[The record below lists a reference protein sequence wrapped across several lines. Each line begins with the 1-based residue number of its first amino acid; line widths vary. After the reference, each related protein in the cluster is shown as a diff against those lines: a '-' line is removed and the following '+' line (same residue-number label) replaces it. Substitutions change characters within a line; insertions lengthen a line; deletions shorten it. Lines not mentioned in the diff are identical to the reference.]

1 MSGRNLPGF
10 PHIERLAD
18 FMASSDDYA
27 SARTVL
33 WGIGQDF
40 TTSYRPGTRFGPGR
54 IREASYGLEEFSYHS
69 RMSLTEK
76 SFFDLGD
83 VAVVFGDVQETL
95 RRAEEVARRL
105 FADDKLSL
113 MMGGEHLVTLPVV
126 RAAHEKYG
134 DDLVLLQFD
143 AHADLREDYLGNPL
157 SHATVMRRC
166 LDFLPARNLYQFGI
180 RSGTQEEYEFGMSRC
195 HLFPH
200 EVLEPLRQV
209 IPTLGDRPVYV
220 TIDID
225 VMDPA
230 FAPGTGTPEPGGLSS
245 SQVLTFLEELADLN
259 WIGMDCV
266 EVAPAYDHA
275 ELTSNAAA
283 TFVWTYLCGR
293 VARMA

>member
-1 MSGRNLPGF
+1 VSARSLPGF

-18 FMASSDDYA
+18 FMVSSDDYE
-27 SARTVL
+27 SARAVL

-54 IREASYGLEEFSYHS
+54 IREASYGIEEFSYHS
-69 RMSLTEK
+69 RMTLTDK
-76 SFFDLGD
+76 KFFDLGD

-105 FADDKLSL
+105 FADGKLSI

-126 RAAHEKYG
+126 KAAYEKYG

-143 AHADLREDYLGNPL
+143 AHADLRKDYLGNPL
-157 SHATVMRRC
+157 SHATAMRRC

-180 RSGTQEEYEFGMSRC
+180 RSGTPEEYEFGMSRC

-200 EVLEPLRQV
+200 EVLDPLRRV
-209 IPTLGDRPVYV
+209 IPTLEGRPVYV

-230 FAPGTGTPEPGGLSS
+230 FAPGTGTPEPGGITSREMIDA
-245 SQVLTFLEELADLN
+245 VLAMRGLN
-259 WIGMDCV
+259 VVGFDVV
-266 EVAPAYDHA
+266 EVAPGLDQTDRTPV
-275 ELTSNAAA
+275 LAAKLIREA
-283 TFVWTYLCGR
+283 ILAFG
-293 VARMA
+293 